1 MKRKVLATVLA
12 AAMVMGLGACGGS
25 SSSTATTGTAEPT
38 TESTA
43 AVEATTTESTADA
56 GATTEAAGDEGK
68 VLNIEVWNEEFK
80 SRITDHYEGYEAV
93 DATTGKIGDVTVN
106 WHITPSDDNA
116 YQNNLDSKLPGNVDA
131 AADDK
136 IDIFLVEADYA
147 LKYVDA
153 EVNVAMPLSELGIT
167 DADLSK
173 QYQYTKDVVTDANG
187 ELRGASWQAC
197 SAGLIYNRKIAQEV
211 LGVSEPEE
219 VQEYVKD
226 WDAFNATAAKLKEKG
241 YNITSTV
248 NDTYRVYSNNVSAP
262 WVTEDGKVAV
272 DANIDK
278 WVTDSKALVDAGET
292 TTAELWS
299 DDWSKGFFEDSPVF
313 CYFGPAWL
321 INFSMHADEDGSVA
335 KAGGWGLTTGPQ
347 GFYWGGTWICAAQG
361 TDNPTLVKDIILKM
375 TTDDKVMEDIAVK
388 DSDCVNNKDVLD
400 KLANDAEFGNA
411 ILGGQNPYAMLAAGA
426 ELVDMSNISIYDQ
439 GCNEEFQRAMKNYFD
454 GNATYEEALAQFNSA
469 VTEKYPELG

>member
-153 EVNVAMPLSELGIT
+153 DVNVAMPLSELGIT

-197 SAGLIYNRKIAQEV
+197 SAGLIYNRKIAEEV
-211 LGVSEPEE
+211 LGTQDPEE
-219 VQEYVKD
+219 VQEFVKD
-226 WDAFNATAAKLKEKG
+226 WDAFNETAAKLKEKG

-262 WVTEDGKVAV
+262 WVTDGKVAV

-388 DSDCVNNKDVLD
+388 DSD
-400 KLANDAEFGNA
+400 
-411 ILGGQNPYAMLAAGA
+411 
-426 ELVDMSNISIYDQ
+426 
-439 GCNEEFQRAMKNYFD
+439 
-454 GNATYEEALAQFNSA
+454 
-469 VTEKYPELG
+469 

>member
-25 SSSTATTGTAEPT
+25 SSSTAATDTADAAA
-38 TESTA
+38 ESTA
-43 AVEATTTESTADA
+43 EAADTAESTAE
-56 GATTEAAGDEGK
+56 ATEETAAAAGDEGK
-68 VLNIEVWNEEFK
+68 VLKIEVWNEEFK
-80 SRITDHYEGYEAV
+80 SRITDHYDGYEEV
-93 DATTGKIGDVTVN
+93 DATHGKIGDVSVE
-106 WHITPSDDNA
+106 WVITPSDDNA
-116 YQNNLDSKLPGNVDA
+116 YQNNLDSILPGNVDA
-131 AADDK
+131 SADDK
-136 IDIFLVEADYA
+136 VDIFLVEADYA

-153 EVNVAMPLSELGIT
+153 DANVAMPLSELGIT

-262 WVTEDGKVAV
+262 WVVDGKVAV
-272 DANIDK
+272 DANIEK

-299 DDWSKGFFEDSPVF
+299 DDWSKGFFEESPVF

-375 TTDDKVMEDIAVK
+375 TTDNEVMEAIAVK
-388 DSDCVNNKDVLD
+388 DSDCVNNKEVLD

-411 ILGGQNPYAMLAAGA
+411 ILGGQNPYAMLAEGA

-439 GCNEEFQRAMKNYFD
+439 GCNEEFQGAMKNYFD

-469 VTEKYPELG
+469 VAEKYPELG